1 MADQGAAVDA
11 ALSRLQAL
19 DDLAVPDH
27 VEVFDTVHRALQ
39 DALATLDE
47 A

>member
-1 MADQGAAVDA
+1 MPEQGAAVDV

-19 DDLAVPDH
+19 DDLAVSDH

-39 DALATLDE
+39 DTLATLDE
-47 A
+47 D